1 MHLKSVTF
9 VIIGGVFEIKTL
21 NMNPIFAMAVM
32 I

>member
-9 VIIGGVFEIKTL
+9 VIIGVFEIKTL